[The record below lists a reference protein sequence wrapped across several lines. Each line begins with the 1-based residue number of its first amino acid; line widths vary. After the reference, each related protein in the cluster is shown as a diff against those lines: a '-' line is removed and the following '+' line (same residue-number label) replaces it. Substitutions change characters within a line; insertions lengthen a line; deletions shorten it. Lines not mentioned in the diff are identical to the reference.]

1 VAAVAGLARL
11 VQLELHLQMVLGVQV
26 VLALRQAFQAHL
38 LHTLVVVVA
47 LRMVLERRVLAVQEA
62 GVIAEQ
68 AQAQL
73 VYLELQIVVVVA
85 VLVAMSMLVQVALV
99 AQA

>member
-1 VAAVAGLARL
+1 
-11 VQLELHLQMVLGVQV
+11 MVLGVQV

-85 VLVAMSMLVQVALV
+85 VLVAMSKLVQVALV

>member
-1 VAAVAGLARL
+1 MELAVRRHQGKEMQGRQEAQTTLLIVSVVEAVAQALLA
-11 VQLELHLQMVLGVQV
+11 QLELHLQMVLGVQV

-47 LRMVLERRVLAVQEA
+47 LRMVLERRVLAVQVVA
-62 GVIAEQ
+62 VIAEQ

-73 VYLELQIVVVVA
+73 V
-85 VLVAMSMLVQVALV
+85 
-99 AQA
+99 

>member
-1 VAAVAGLARL
+1 VVAVEAQARL

-47 LRMVLERRVLAVQEA
+47 LRMVLERRVLAVQVVA
-62 GVIAEQ
+62 VIAEHHQ
-68 AQAQL
+68 VQL
-73 VYLELQIVVVVA
+73 V
-85 VLVAMSMLVQVALV
+85 
-99 AQA
+99 

>member
-1 VAAVAGLARL
+1 MAGLARL

-85 VLVAMSMLVQVALV
+85 VLVAMSKLVQVALV

>member
-1 VAAVAGLARL
+1 VVAVEAQALLA
-11 VQLELHLQMVLGVQV
+11 QLELHLQMVRGVQV

-62 GVIAEQ
+62 GVIAVQ

-73 VYLELQIVVVVA
+73 VLLELRILVVVA
-85 VLVAMSMLVQVALV
+85 EQVAMSKLAL
-99 AQA
+99 AALAALA

>member
-1 VAAVAGLARL
+1 
-11 VQLELHLQMVLGVQV
+11 VLGVQV

-85 VLVAMSMLVQVALV
+85 VLVAMSKLVQVALV